1 MADRSRYNPFLIL
14 FDLISLMKNSF
25 FFVLYLFVIKYGS
38 DSAFIKYAKIALFLF
53 IGITLVSI
61 ILKWFTHKY
70 KMDDTSFHIY
80 KGLFKKS
87 EKTIPFAKIQNVN
100 RRTSLFHR
108 IFKVT
113 SIRFET
119 GIKGMDNAVEFKVIS
134 RIEADRIE
142 KLIMNPD
149 TNTSIIIENDQEVEK
164 SFAEATPIKLA
175 TARTVHFTPTK
186 RDVLKASFT
195 SFSFLLLIPIIISL
209 YIKID
214 GVFKI
219 EEKADGL
226 LTSFLNSWWLIG
238 VVVAIIF
245 IASITFG
252 IIRAFFKY
260 GKYEISSDDKQIF
273 ILKGVIDES
282 AFTITKNRV
291 QAIVITQSMLKKLLG
306 LAEVKLI
313 STGNFGEE
321 DSETN
326 SLYPFLPVKR
336 AYEIIHEILPLY
348 EVTQT
353 MKPLPKKSFWV
364 RLLKPSWLWI
374 ITTVALFYFKPAF
387 FNTTQAWWILS
398 VTLLLLIGASRILDY
413 FNSRYSIN
421 DRFIQFK
428 TGSLE
433 TSVFVSKRDKIIEVN
448 ISRGKLQQFLGLAS
462 IGTVNHAKPVHHAG
476 IDDIP
481 VEIADNFYTWYA
493 GRGSEIKIE

>member
-1 MADRSRYNPFLIL
+1 MADRIRYNPLLIL
-14 FDLISLMKNSF
+14 FDLLSLVKNSF
-25 FFVLYLFVIKYGS
+25 FFVLYLFVIKHGS
-38 DSAFIKYAKIALFLF
+38 NSAFIKYGRYAFFLL
-53 IGITLVSI
+53 IGITIVSI
-61 ILKWFTHKY
+61 VLKWFTHTY

-87 EKTIPFAKIQNVN
+87 ETTIPFSKIQNVN

-119 GIKGMDNAVEFKVIS
+119 GIKGMDNAVEFEVIS
-134 RIEADRIE
+134 QIEADRIE

-149 TNTSIIIENDQEVEK
+149 LGDSITIENEQEEVEE
-164 SFAEATPIKLA
+164 SLTEVTA
-175 TARTVHFTPTK
+175 TARAVHFTPTK

-214 GVFKI
+214 GVFKF
-219 EEKADGL
+219 EEKADSFL
-226 LTSFLNSWWLIG
+226 MSFLNSWWLIG
-238 VVVAIIF
+238 MVTVIIF
-245 IASITFG
+245 VASITFG
-252 IIRAFFKY
+252 IVRTFLKY
-260 GKYEISSDDKQIF
+260 GKHEISSDDKQIY

-282 AFTITKNRV
+282 AFKIAKNRV
-291 QAIVITQSMLKKLLG
+291 QAIVITQSMLKRLLG

-353 MKPLPKKSFWV
+353 MKRLPKKSFWV

-374 ITTVALFYFKPAF
+374 TTTVALFYFKPSF
-387 FNTTQAWWILS
+387 FNTTQAWWVLS

-413 FNSRYSIN
+413 LNSRYSIN

-433 TSVFVSKRDKIIEVN
+433 TSIFISKRDKVIEVN
-448 ISRGKLQQFLGLAS
+448 ISRGKLQQFLGLSS

-476 IDDIP
+476 IDDVP
-481 VEIADNFYTWYA
+481 VEIADDFYSWYA
-493 GRGSEIKIE
+493 GRRNEIKIE